1 MCARGGNGAVR
12 DAAPASDIG
21 WVTMRPQARW
31 MLGSSAVYVDLAATA
46 EVEGTD
52 PLAVAASPR
61 LDRPAAADLRL
72 VQPVIVMKRGPS
84 MANVSKGG
92 GGGGNTGV
100 TPQVHVTNNISGCC
114 GGCGGGIRAR

>member
-1 MCARGGNGAVR
+1 
-12 DAAPASDIG
+12 
-21 WVTMRPQARW
+21 MRPQARW